1 MRVIPIDPEGVMAP
15 TGRRE
20 CGVFAQLLAC
30 WDWHSCSGPNRPSQ
44 QSYRPRDRS
53 VTCHRLGGRASTGHR
68 LVDRAMLRGRV
79 LLGTLLY
86 VIS

>member
-1 MRVIPIDPEGVMAP
+1 MRVIPIDPVGVMAP

-53 VTCHRLGGRASTGHR
+53 VTCHRPRRPSEDEASTGGQGAAH
-68 LVDRAMLRGRV
+68 G
-79 LLGTLLY
+79 
-86 VIS
+86 